1 MKTQKLYK
9 QSHNFQ
15 RTYLLV
21 FGEGKDYAKCS
32 LPVPLDSSNSVE
44 KLCDL
49 WV

>member
-21 FGEGKDYAKCS
+21 FDKGEDYAKCS
-32 LPVPLDSSNSVE
+32 LPVSLDSSNSVE

>member
-21 FGEGKDYAKCS
+21 FGKGKDYVKETM
-32 LPVPLDSSNSVE
+32 PFLDF
-44 KLCDL
+44 
-49 WV
+49 